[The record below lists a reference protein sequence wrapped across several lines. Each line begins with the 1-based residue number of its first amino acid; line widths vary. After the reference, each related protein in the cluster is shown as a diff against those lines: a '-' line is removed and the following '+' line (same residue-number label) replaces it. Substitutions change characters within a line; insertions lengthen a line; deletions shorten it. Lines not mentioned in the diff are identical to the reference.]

1 MKSIEKIE
9 FSEYAE
15 LQAQERKIKKQDI
28 LDTLKSPGQVLLGKK
43 GRKIAQKKL
52 DREGEKG
59 LLRVIFE
66 EKTDTK
72 IVITAY
78 WTSKIKKYWR

>member
-1 MKSIEKIE
+1 MESMENIE
-9 FSEYAE
+9 FSKYAE
-15 LQAQERKIKKQDI
+15 VQAQEREIKKQDI
-28 LDTLKSPGQVLLGKK
+28 LDTIRSPGQLLLDKK

-66 EKTDTK
+66 EKTDGK
-72 IVITAY
+72 VVITAY
-78 WTSKIKKYWR
+78 WTSRIKKYWR